1 MIIFILRDLVCVQQM
16 PYKYLLMNKQM
27 NTIKCMQLFICIFE
41 DLHHDIFTSFFYLTS
56 CETMIYN
63 LLSSQTPC
71 LVMLLNHF
79 SGICQHHSLPLRVLV
94 LHFHLSKSHPSYHV
108 IFSYFLDVSSF

>member
-1 MIIFILRDLVCVQQM
+1 
-16 PYKYLLMNKQM
+16 MNI
-27 NTIKCMQLFICIFE
+27 IKCIQLLICIFK
-41 DLHHDIFTSFFYLTS
+41 DLHHDIFTSFFYLTP

-63 LLSSQTPC
+63 LQSSQTPWV
-71 LVMLLNHF
+71 VMLLDSF